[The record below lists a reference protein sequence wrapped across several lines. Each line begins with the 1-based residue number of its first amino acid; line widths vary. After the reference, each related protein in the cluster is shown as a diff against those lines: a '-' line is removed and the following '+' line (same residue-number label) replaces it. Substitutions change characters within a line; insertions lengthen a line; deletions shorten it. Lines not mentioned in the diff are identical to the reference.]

1 VPSSDRRLLLEL
13 GELAAPSLDV
23 GLPYVRFRDTE
34 RGLRRFHVWLGDHLA
49 ELRRHP
55 GDDLISQLIQANL
68 DGRPLTER
76 ELRATAGLILVAGFE
91 TTVNLL
97 GNGVRLLLDHPD
109 QLGVL
114 SADPGQWPNA
124 VDEILRLESP
134 VQLTAR
140 ICRRDTQ
147 LAGQPIRAGQP
158 VTTILAAANRDPAVF
173 AEPQAFDVTRKNAG
187 RHLSFSSGRH
197 YCVGAALAR
206 AEGEIGLRRLFARF
220 PALRSA
226 GIPTRRPTRVL
237 RGWVAMPVRLSASAG
252 DPVRRQREV
261 AGRP

>member
-1 VPSSDRRLLLEL
+1 M
-13 GELAAPSLDV
+13 
-23 GLPYVRFRDTE
+23 
-34 RGLRRFHVWLGDHLA
+34 
-49 ELRRHP
+49 
-55 GDDLISQLIQANL
+55 
-68 DGRPLTER
+68 
-76 ELRATAGLILVAGFE
+76 
-91 TTVNLL
+91 
-97 GNGVRLLLDHPD
+97 PD
-109 QLGVL
+109 
-114 SADPGQWPNA
+114 PEQWPNA

-147 LAGQPIRAGQP
+147 LVGQPIRAGQP

-220 PALRSA
+220 PALTSA

-237 RGWVAMPVRLSASAG
+237 RGWVAMPVRLLPRYRPIRPYPDSS
-252 DPVRRQREV
+252 RQPCQRHPSRDDHGEIV
-261 AGRP
+261 AGWQ